1 MLPIRFRPSKTQLII
16 FGAIVIL
23 LLLIVLIYR
32 QTSLWEPDQSLL
44 TFLPDAPIC
53 YVSVKDLGSFIETFQ
68 RSEFG
73 QRTAQMPILAEIRRE
88 FWWRRLM
95 YQKQQWELEIG
106 GQLDLNRV
114 RGYLGEEAIFSVYR
128 RNGKI
133 SFLLISALGAQQ
145 KLEIATLTATAPINP
160 KYERLKENYRKLEI
174 NTITGYP
181 QDFSYAFI
189 GKIGILATDKSLIQD
204 TADIYAQQKQ
214 GFTASRSEDSNKSE
228 LAAMGDYLSKQY
240 DTARNT
246 IYINLAKLTEV
257 IRFDEPLKPLL
268 QEIDVWTFSNR
279 YEDGVIYS
287 RHRMI
292 RAADSQSRSRE
303 SRSTGIPLHGTRM
316 LPDGIGTGGATQS
329 LRPADEKLWST
340 LPETTTVLI
349 TNNDANLTGLW
360 QQMKATLSLKYQQN
374 GLDLLRHL
382 EDRIALALLP
392 SARGVPALVPSILL
406 ICSIQDRA
414 SLEAALT
421 QLKRTKISRNGK
433 LLRFPS
439 PIKYQG
445 IELQP
450 IQLRF
455 GPIFALKG
463 GYALLDNY
471 WIIGTTL
478 GGVESAIN
486 AFTGQGGAL
495 VNTKM
500 PDLLNYPSHSH
511 IQIQP
516 RLLIQELKRLPPVA
530 ALMLSQLIDPKRIPR
545 ITDNIFPLEA
555 LGLITAGINFNDDS
569 VDAEIQIALDGK

>member
-23 LLLIVLIYR
+23 LVLIVLIYR

-73 QRTAQMPILAEIRRE
+73 QRTAQMPILSEIRRE
-88 FWWRRLM
+88 LWWQRLM
-95 YQKQQWELEIG
+95 YQKQQWELEMG
-106 GQLDLNRV
+106 GTLDLKRIQ
-114 RGYLGEEAIFSVYR
+114 GYLGEEAILAVYKR
-128 RNGKI
+128 GGKI

-189 GKIGILATDKSLIQD
+189 GKIGILATDKSLIRD
-204 TADIYAQQKQ
+204 TVDIYAQQKQ
-214 GFTASRSEDSNKSE
+214 GFTASRSEDSDKSE

-240 DTARNT
+240 DTTRNT

-268 QEIDVWTFSNR
+268 QGIDVWTFSNR
-279 YEDGVIYS
+279 YADGVIYS
-287 RHRMI
+287 QHRMI
-292 RAADSQSRSRE
+292 RASDSHSRSRE
-303 SRSTGIPLHGTRM
+303 SRSTGIPLRGTRM
-316 LPDGIGTGGATQS
+316 LGATQS
-329 LRPADEKLWST
+329 PRPADEKLWST

-349 TNNDANLTGLW
+349 ANNDANLTGLW
-360 QQMKATLSLKYQQN
+360 QQMKATLSLKYQRD
-374 GLDLLRHL
+374 GIDLLRHL

-392 SARGVPALVPSILL
+392 SARGFPALMPSILL
-406 ICSIQDRA
+406 ICSIQDRS

-421 QLKRTKISRNGK
+421 QLKRAKISRNGK

-463 GYALLDNY
+463 GYALLDDY
-471 WIIGTTL
+471 WVIGTTL

-530 ALMLSQLIDPKRIPR
+530 TLMLSQLIDPKRIPR

-555 LGLITAGINFNDDS
+555 LGLITAGVNFNDDS
-569 VDAEIQIALDGK
+569 VDAEIQITLEGE